1 MNKIKVLFVCMG
13 NICRSPTAEGVF
25 NKLLQDEQAQDLFE
39 IDSAGTHAYHVGES
53 PDDRAQDT
61 ARKRGIDLSYI
72 RGRKFDVSDFEGF
85 DYILAMD
92 TSNYKIL
99 MQACPSHLQHK
110 VKRFLDYAPQRK
122 ERDVPD
128 PYYGGDNGFEHV
140 FDLVADASKGFYDDV
155 RPKDT
160 ASA

>member
-25 NKLLQDEQAQDLFE
+25 NKLLQDEQALDLFE
-39 IDSAGTHAYHVGES
+39 IDSAGTHAYHIGES
-53 PDDRAQDT
+53 PDDRAQET

-72 RGRKFDVSDFEGF
+72 RGRKFDVSDFEDF

-99 MQACPSHLQHK
+99 MQACPPHLQHK

-140 FDLVADASKGFYDDV
+140 FDLVADASRGFYDDI